1 MVSKVASLQTGAS
14 MQLLAIVFAFAVAAV
29 IVWRRGRLGWPARL
43 AAAAA
48 PSAALALGTAV
59 RRAAMGGRKSRS

>member
-14 MQLLAIVFAFAVAAV
+14 IQLLAIVFAFAVAAV

-43 AAAAA
+43 AAA
-48 PSAALALGTAV
+48 PFAALALGTAV
-59 RRAAMGGRKSRS
+59 RRAAMGG